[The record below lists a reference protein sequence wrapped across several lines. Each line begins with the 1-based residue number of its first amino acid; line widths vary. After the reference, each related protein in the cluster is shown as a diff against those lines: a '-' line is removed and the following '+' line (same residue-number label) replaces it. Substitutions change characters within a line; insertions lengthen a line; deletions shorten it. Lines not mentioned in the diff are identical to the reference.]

1 MLVYGVANAVEDFR
15 LDQFMRRGWTDAA
28 IPDWLFARGHACVGI
43 PVPCHG
49 RHLNLHAQAERGNHI
64 GSSRIARRP
73 ARW

>member
-15 LDQFMRRGWTDAA
+15 LDQFMRRGWTNAA
-28 IPDWLFARGHACVGI
+28 IPDCLFARGHACVGS
-43 PVPCHG
+43 CHG
-49 RHLNLHAQAERGNHI
+49 HHLNLHAQAEWGNHI